1 LALFQDLTLMMQ
13 HLANQALSSNSA
25 VSIEHRQII
34 QMDDSPAMKKR
45 KLEILAKGGLDIRP
59 VGAGPLP
66 IVPEAVLMQPIT
78 KKLSSEVSITV
89 TPDVSHMLDRP
100 TAEPTYK
107 PPPQRSVP
115 NISMFSRTGR
125 VYGNPKV
132 FDLTEH
138 DKLDGGVLDLTIK
151 PVSHHVSSMPASRN
165 QQQYPD
171 VSILPQNG
179 HHVPN
184 KVKLIYLLA

>member
-1 LALFQDLTLMMQ
+1 MMQ
-13 HLANQALSSNSA
+13 HLANQNNSYSSTAS
-25 VSIEHRQII
+25 VTVERRKYTITEE
-34 QMDDSPAMKKR
+34 SPAMKKR

-59 VGAGPLP
+59 VSTGPPP

-89 TPDVSHMLDRP
+89 TPDVSLMLDRKG
-100 TAEPTYK
+100 AETTYK

-115 NISMFSRTGR
+115 SISMFSRTGR

-138 DKLDGGVLDLTIK
+138 DKLEGGVLDLTIK
-151 PVSHHVSSMPASRN
+151 PVTHHISSMPQSRN

-184 KVKLIYLLA
+184 KVNLSSAFD